1 MDDLLSIAGIPRSTF
16 YYQLRLMRKGD
27 KDKALKKRIA
37 SLYFRFMNKNESFG
51 YRRIYALL
59 RNIRQFRNV
68 NHKKVQRIMK
78 ELGLQG
84 YISRNGYRRYSS
96 YKGKVGKI
104 ADNVLNRRFDA
115 ARPNTVWSTD
125 VTEFRLTDSTKV
137 YLSPIKDFC
146 DGSIISYSYSTS
158 PGMKLVMDML
168 DKAFDKNRCLAGLV
182 LHSDQGYQYQNPTW
196 VRRLDDHCIIQSMS
210 RKGNCLDNSK
220 METFFSTLKKAIWF
234 GREKEYRKPEDL
246 YSAIDEYITWYNERR
261 IQVKLKGM
269 TPLQYRKLT
278 FKMTSR

>member
-1 MDDLLSIAGIPRSTF
+1 MPRSTF
-16 YYQLRLMRKGD
+16 YYQLKVIHKED
-27 KDKALKKRIA
+27 KDKALKKKIC
-37 SLYFRFMNKNESFG
+37 SLYFRFTNKNESFG

-59 RNIRQFRNV
+59 RRMKQFCNV

-96 YKGKVGKI
+96 YKGSVGRV
-104 ADNVLNRRFDA
+104 ADNVLNRKFNVDK
-115 ARPNTVWSTD
+115 PNTVWGTD
-125 VTEFRLTDSTKV
+125 VTEFRLSDSSKV

-146 DGSIISYSYSTS
+146 DGSIISYSYSTN
-158 PGMKLVMDML
+158 PNMKLVMDML
-168 DKAFDKNRCLAGLV
+168 NDALDKHRCIPGLV
-182 LHSDQGYQYQNPTW
+182 LHSDQGFQYQNPAW
-196 VRRLDDHCIIQSMS
+196 INKLESRCIVQSMS

-234 GREKEYRKPEDL
+234 SKENTYKTPSDL
-246 YSAIDEYITWYNERR
+246 YAAIDQYIEWYNEKR

-269 TPLQYRKLT
+269 SPLQFRKQA
-278 FKMTSR
+278 FKIAM